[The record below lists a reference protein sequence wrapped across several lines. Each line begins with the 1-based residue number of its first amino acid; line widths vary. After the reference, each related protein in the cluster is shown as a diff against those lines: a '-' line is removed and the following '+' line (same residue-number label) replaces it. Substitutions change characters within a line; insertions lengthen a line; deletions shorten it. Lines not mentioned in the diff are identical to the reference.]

1 MKHSALI
8 AAVLVLAG
16 PAATAKESV
25 IHVVIEPQPAVD
37 GTVQVTT
44 GKSTVL
50 FDGITPSNGFSVAG
64 QLGTECYVNDDGP
77 ASLTTEFFIFSGAIY
92 TTPFGYKPI
101 GPVSVFCDPSVGGPP
116 NPSIIA
122 RAW

>member
-1 MKHSALI
+1 MKDYLVI
-8 AAVLVLAG
+8 AAVLVLGG
-16 PAATAKESV
+16 PAAAKEPVQHV
-25 IHVVIEPQPAVD
+25 IIDPQPAVD

-77 ASLTTEFFIFSGAIY
+77 ASLTTGFFIFSGTIY

-116 NPSIIA
+116 NPSIVA